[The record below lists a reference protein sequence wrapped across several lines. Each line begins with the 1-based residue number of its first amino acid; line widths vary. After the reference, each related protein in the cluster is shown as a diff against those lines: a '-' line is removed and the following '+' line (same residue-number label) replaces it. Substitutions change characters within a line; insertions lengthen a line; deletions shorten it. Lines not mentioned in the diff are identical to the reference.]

1 MVFLV
6 FGLAF
11 TFRINV
17 TITLDSNLKKLVDA
31 EIRKIL
37 PEVISFRQQRHMQPD
52 LTWQEKDTADAVLAE
67 LEKIEGIDVKTGV
80 GRYGIVAVLTGS
92 HPGPTL
98 ALRADMDALPVNED
112 TGKPYASLKSGI
124 MHACGHDGHMANLLG
139 SIRVLVKFRE
149 QIRGKIKF
157 IFQPAEEG
165 GAGARVMCE
174 DGALQN
180 PDVDVIFGL
189 HGWPELPC
197 GNIAVKYGPLL
208 ASTSDISITV
218 QGRGCHAAMPHLG
231 TDQVLIG
238 ARIIESLQSISSR
251 LIAPHEPVAVSITK
265 INAGSAVNVIPST
278 LEMAGT
284 LRAMSIETRNKC
296 QDSIKKLATSVA
308 ESHGAKVEVSFFD
321 NYPPTVNHDGPTR
334 FLEEL
339 AADLFPAKNVQRLHA
354 PTMGGE
360 DFAFFLERIPGSY
373 FFLGVSDGRSD
384 GYPSLHHPGF
394 DFNDNALESGM
405 KMFVHAAL
413 AYATYI

>member
-1 MVFLV
+1 MP
-6 FGLAF
+6 
-11 TFRINV
+11 IN
-17 TITLDSNLKKLVDA
+17 ISSDLKAQVEA
-31 EIRKIL
+31 EIKKVL
-37 PEVISFRQQRHMQPD
+37 PEVIEFRRQRHALPD
-52 LTWQEKDTADAVLAE
+52 LTWQEKDTAAAVQVE
-67 LEKIEGIDVKTGV
+67 LEKIEGLKVTPGV
-80 GRYGIVAVLTGS
+80 GKYGIVAVLEGDRT
-92 HPGPTL
+92 GPTL
-98 ALRADMDALPVNED
+98 ALRADMDALPVKEAS
-112 TGKPYASLKSGI
+112 GKSYASKKTGI

-139 SIRVLVKFRE
+139 SIRVLTKFRS
-149 QIRGKIKF
+149 QIKGKIKF

-165 GAGARVMCE
+165 GAGAKVMCE
-174 DGALQN
+174 DGALEHPN
-180 PDVDVIFGL
+180 VDVIFGL
-189 HGWPELPC
+189 HGWPELAC
-197 GNIAVKYGPLL
+197 GKIAVKYGALL
-208 ASTSDISITV
+208 ASTSDISIKIKG
-218 QGRGCHAAMPHLG
+218 QGCHAAMPHLG

-296 QDSIKKLATSVA
+296 QDGIRKLATSIA
-308 ESHGAKVEVSFFD
+308 ESHGAEAEISFFD
-321 NYPPTVNHDGPTR
+321 NYPPTVNHNEPTR

-339 AADLFPAKNVQRLHA
+339 ATELFPSDMVQRLQA

-373 FFLGVSDGRSD
+373 FFLGVSDGRSG

-394 DFNDNALESGM
+394 DFNDSALESGM

-413 AYATYI
+413 AYSSFIPVSN